1 MKSSKAK
8 SARIAAIG
16 TGAAALVAVPAIAL
30 GVAGSDHSS
39 TAGQVAAHNK
49 VVRAASPHCDPG
61 WSVKVQRKV
70 NYRKSTGERD
80 KLINKSKRSVKR
92 TYTLTKQASTK
103 WNVSVEASASF
114 KAWIFAEVNVK
125 VGGGLEKSESIT
137 TTQSD
142 ETTVPPKTTL
152 VVTRGFEMRKI
163 YGNSYYTWSNCKTG
177 KYKSFVLTAPHGRYT
192 SFK

>member
-1 MKSSKAK
+1 MKTSMSKR
-8 SARIAAIG
+8 ARITAIG
-16 TGAAALVAVPAIAL
+16 AGATTLVAAPAIAL
-30 GVAGSDHSS
+30 AVSGSGHSG
-39 TAGQVAAHNK
+39 TAGPVAAHDK
-49 VVRAASPHCDPG
+49 VARAASPHCDPG
-61 WSVKVQRKV
+61 WAVKVQRKV
-70 NYRKSTGERD
+70 DYRKSTGERD

-103 WNVSVEASASF
+103 WNVNVEASASF

-125 VGGGLEKSESIT
+125 VSGGLEKSESIT

-152 VVTRGFEMRKI
+152 VVTRGFEMRRI
-163 YGNSYYTWSNCKTG
+163 YGNTYYTWSNCKTG

>member
-8 SARIAAIG
+8 QARIAAIG

-30 GVAGSDHSS
+30 GVSGSGHSS
-39 TAGQVAAHNK
+39 TAGQVAAHGK